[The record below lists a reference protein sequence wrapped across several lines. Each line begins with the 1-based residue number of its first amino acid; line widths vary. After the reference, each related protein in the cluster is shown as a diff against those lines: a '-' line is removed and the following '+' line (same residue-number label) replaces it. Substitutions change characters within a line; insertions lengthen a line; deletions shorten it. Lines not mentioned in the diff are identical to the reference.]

1 MRLRTLAL
9 LPLLAVTP
17 LRAQSPHDEPL
28 RVFQLSPT
36 LLEQLK
42 QQHDPIVLKAVR
54 SEADRDLQLG
64 PWSVMQKPIA
74 PASGDK
80 HDYMSASRYW
90 WPNPATPNHLPYI
103 YKDGQVNPETNAIQ
117 DHENLTKTDHSAHA
131 LALAYYLTGEGKYAE
146 QASLLL
152 HVWFINPDTRMNPN
166 LRYAGAVPGKT
177 DSPTS
182 AIIDARSIPD
192 AIDAIGLLAGS
203 PAWKPADTA
212 AMVTWFTAYFDWLQN
227 SPNGRAEAN
236 TINNHANY
244 YDQQVVSIALFLG
257 KDDVARGIIETAKTR
272 RIAAQIQ
279 SDGKQ
284 PFELKRA
291 HGLSYSFFNL
301 TALVELAEMAE
312 NLQIDLWHYTAPNGA
327 SLQAATDY
335 LIPFVSGSPA
345 SVAANLEGIDPE
357 TVRLP
362 FLLASIHLG
371 DAKYGAITARLGAPG
386 NTDAL
391 VLAATYSKHSK

>member
-1 MRLRTLAL
+1 MPAL
-9 LPLLAVTP
+9 
-17 LRAQSPHDEPL
+17 
-28 RVFQLSPT
+28 
-36 LLEQLK
+36 
-42 QQHDPIVLKAVR
+42 
-54 SEADRDLQLG
+54 
-64 PWSVMQKPIA
+64 
-74 PASGDK
+74 
-80 HDYMSASRYW
+80 
-90 WPNPATPNHLPYI
+90 
-103 YKDGQVNPETNAIQ
+103 
-117 DHENLTKTDHSAHA
+117 
-131 LALAYYLTGEGKYAE
+131 
-146 QASLLL
+146 
-152 HVWFINPDTRMNPN
+152 
-166 LRYAGAVPGKT
+166 VPGKT

-192 AIDAIGLLAGS
+192 AIDAVGLLAGS

-236 TINNHANY
+236 TVNNHANY

-279 SDGKQ
+279 ADGKQ

-345 SVAANLEGIDPE
+345 TVAANLEGIDPE

-371 DAKYGAITARLGAPG
+371 DPKYAAITARLAHRATPMRWFLQRHTQSIRSRLCGVTDPASARAAPG
-386 NTDAL
+386 TGSPEIHSCPTNRSNP
-391 VLAATYSKHSK
+391 AASQGRCPVGP